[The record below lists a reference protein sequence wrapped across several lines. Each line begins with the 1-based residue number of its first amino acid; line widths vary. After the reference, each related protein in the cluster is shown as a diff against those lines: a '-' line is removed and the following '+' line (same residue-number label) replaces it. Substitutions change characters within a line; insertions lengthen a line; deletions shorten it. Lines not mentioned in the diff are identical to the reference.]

1 MPMCFIEV
9 PQGLE
14 IDAKKRLFR
23 DSHLALQEAYP
34 LDDFRVFIREYP
46 LENVG
51 QDGKPADEVRPICFL
66 EAPQLRNIDT
76 KRRMVEKLNAV
87 IAEAYRDLANTD
99 EIMIFVNEY
108 PLENAG
114 WAGRLQSDNPEAV
127 EAMAAA

>member
-1 MPMCFIEV
+1 MPMCFIEA
-9 PQGLE
+9 PQGLN
-14 IDAKKRLFR
+14 IDGKKKLIR
-23 DSHLALQEAYP
+23 DSHVALQEAYP

-51 QDGKPADEVRPICFL
+51 QDGKLATEVRPVCFL
-66 EAPQLRNIDT
+66 EAPQLRNIGS
-76 KRRMVEKLNAV
+76 KRRMIERLDAA
-87 IAEAYRDLANTD
+87 IADAFRGLANTD

-127 EAMAAA
+127 QALAAV